1 MTGTHSVYTTQVL
14 TIINA
19 MCGGAGFDDLS
30 GMFTVTRGIV
40 AVHVVNEDDD
50 ESGVGDV
57 GNSSDGGVWAVG
69 HA

>member
-1 MTGTHSVYTTQVL
+1 M
-14 TIINA
+14 
-19 MCGGAGFDDLS
+19 
-30 GMFTVTRGIV
+30 
-40 AVHVVNEDDD
+40 HVVNEDDD